1 MVLNTVMSM
10 IEKDA
15 EMIRQL
21 GGSTKVAQLLGLNNK
36 GGVQRVQNWITR
48 GIPAQ
53 IKLDHADIFPQK
65 QAIARADKAPAATET
80 VAPA

>member
-21 GGSTKVAQLLGLNNK
+21 GGSTKVAQLLGLTEK

-53 IKLDHADIFPQK
+53 IKLDHADLFPQQRK
-65 QAIARADKAPAATET
+65 AANANIAPAATET
-80 VAPA
+80 IAPA